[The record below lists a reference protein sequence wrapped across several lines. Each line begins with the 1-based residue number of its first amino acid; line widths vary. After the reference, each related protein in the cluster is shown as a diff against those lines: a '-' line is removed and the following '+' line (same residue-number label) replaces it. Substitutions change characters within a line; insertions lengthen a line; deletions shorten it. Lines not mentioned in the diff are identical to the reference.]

1 MPFVAL
7 YAAISCFVFFL
18 FGCEAQQARLPQTPD
33 SLSVKPR
40 VLIESSQGNIVVELF
55 DDVPLHRDNF
65 VRLVKAGYYDGLW
78 FHRIVPGFV
87 IQTGGAEYRE
97 KPNPALDTL
106 PPKSIPAEIKHSHKR
121 GTLAV
126 ARFDD
131 DVNPKRESSGSQFFI
146 NLNDNRSYNG
156 RYTVFGKVI
165 EGMDVVDKFEKLQ
178 RDGMNIPYTHIEL
191 KFKLID

>member
-1 MPFVAL
+1 MPLVAL
-7 YAAISCFVFFL
+7 YAISCFLL
-18 FGCEAQQARLPQTPD
+18 FVSGCEAQRARTAQTAD
-33 SLSVKPR
+33 SLSAKPR
-40 VLIESSQGNIVVELF
+40 VLIESSQGNIVIELF
-55 DDVPLHRDNF
+55 DDTPLHRDNF
-65 VRLVKAGYYDGLW
+65 IRLVKAGYYDGLW
-78 FHRIVPGFV
+78 FHRIVPGFI

-121 GTLAV
+121 GTV
-126 ARFDD
+126 AAARLDD

-165 EGMDVVDKFEKLQ
+165 EGMDVVDKFEKLP
-178 RDGMNIPYTHIEL
+178 RDGMNIPYAHIEL

>member
-7 YAAISCFVFFL
+7 YAISCFLLFV
-18 FGCEAQQARLPQTPD
+18 FGCEAQRARTAQTAD
-33 SLSVKPR
+33 SLSAKPR
-40 VLIESSQGNIVVELF
+40 VLIESSQGNIVIELF
-55 DDVPLHRDNF
+55 DDTPLHRDNF
-65 VRLVKAGYYDGLW
+65 IRLVKAGYYDGLW
-78 FHRIVPGFV
+78 FHRIVPGFI

-121 GTLAV
+121 GTV
-126 ARFDD
+126 AAARLDD

-156 RYTVFGKVI
+156 RYTVFGKVV
-165 EGMDVVDKFEKLQ
+165 EGMDVVDKFEKLP
-178 RDGMNIPYTHIEL
+178 RDGMNIPYAHIEL

>member
-7 YAAISCFVFFL
+7 YAVGCFLLFL
-18 FGCEAQQARLPQTPD
+18 FGCEAQRTKPPQTAD
-33 SLSVKPR
+33 SLSTKPR
-40 VLIESSQGNIVVELF
+40 VLIESSQGNIVIELF
-55 DDVPLHRDNF
+55 DDTPLHRDNF
-65 VRLVKAGYYDGLW
+65 IRLVKAGYYDGLW
-78 FHRIVPGFV
+78 FHRIIPGFI

-121 GTLAV
+121 GTVAA

-165 EGMDVVDKFEKLQ
+165 DGMDVVDKFEKLP
-178 RDGMNIPYTHIEL
+178 RDGMNIPYAHIEL

>member
-18 FGCEAQQARLPQTPD
+18 FGCEAQQARLPQTAY

-121 GTLAV
+121 GTLAA

-178 RDGMNIPYTHIEL
+178 RDGMNIPYAHIEL

>member
-1 MPFVAL
+1 MPWVTLCAVAGL
-7 YAAISCFVFFL
+7 LLFL
-18 FGCEAQQARLPQTPD
+18 FGCEAQQARTPRMSD
-33 SLSVKPR
+33 SLSAKPR
-40 VLIESSQGNIVVELF
+40 VLIESSQGQILIELF
-55 DDVPLHRDNF
+55 DDTPLHRDNF
-65 VRLVKAGYYDGLW
+65 IRLVRAGYYDGLW

-121 GTLAV
+121 GTV
-126 ARFDD
+126 AAARLDD
-131 DVNPKRESSGSQFFI
+131 EVNPKRESSGSQFFI

-165 EGMDVVDKFEKLQ
+165 DGMDVVDKFEKLP
-178 RDGMNIPYTHIEL
+178 RDGMNIPYSRIPL
-191 KFKLID
+191 KFKLVE

>member
-7 YAAISCFVFFL
+7 YVTMCLFL
-18 FGCEAQQARLPQTPD
+18 LVFGCEAQRARTPQTAD
-33 SLSVKPR
+33 SISAKPR
-40 VLIESSQGNIVVELF
+40 VLIESSQGTIVIELF

-65 VRLVKAGYYDGLW
+65 TRLVKAGYYDGLW
-78 FHRIVPGFV
+78 FHRIVPGFL
-87 IQTGGAEYRE
+87 IQTGGAAYRE

-121 GTLAV
+121 GTV
-126 ARFDD
+126 AAARLDD
-131 DVNPKRESSGSQFFI
+131 NVNPKRESSGSQFFI

-165 EGMDVVDKFEKLQ
+165 EGMDVVDKFEKLP
-178 RDGMNIPYTHIEL
+178 RDGMNIPYAHIPL
-191 KFKLID
+191 TFKLVE